1 MKLVLNANL
10 LQTMVAKSMKGASCN
25 KMIPITGLMA
35 IQLKD
40 HELTLITTD
49 ATNYLYIVEDKVDG
63 EDFYV
68 VVQAEMFS
76 KLISKLTCESVTLE
90 VKDNTLNVKGN
101 GNYKIE
107 LPLNEEGEL
116 IKYPDPL
123 AKDNSLESVGEIN
136 LSTVRLVLNTSKAA
150 LATSLEVPCYTGYYA
165 GDKIVSTDTYKIC
178 GIDIQLFDEPALI
191 SAETMDL
198 LNVFTDEKIQ
208 VFRAG
213 NTIEFV
219 TNSGI
224 VYGKLM
230 DNIEDYQIDAIS
242 GLLDQEFA
250 SSCKISKAEL
260 LRLLDRLSIFVS
272 AYDKN
277 GIYLTF
283 TQNGLQIESKQ
294 ANSCELINYSESSNF
309 KPFTCCI
316 DIEMLNSQVKAN
328 TSDCIEIHYGEEN
341 AIKLQEGNTTQIIA
355 LLEDDRIQ

>member
-1 MKLVLNANL
+1 MKLLINTNL
-10 LQTMVAKSMKGASCN
+10 IQTMVAKSMKGASCN

-35 IQLKD
+35 IQLKE
-40 HELTLITTD
+40 HRLTLITTD
-49 ATNYLYIVEDKVDG
+49 ATNYLYVAEDKVDG

-68 VVQAEMFS
+68 VVQADMFS
-76 KLISKLTCESVTLE
+76 KLISKLTCENVTLE
-90 VKDNTLNVKGN
+90 VIENTLCVKGN

-123 AKDNSLESVGEIN
+123 SKDTALEDAGEIN

-178 GIDIQLFDEPALI
+178 GIDIKLFDEPALI

-198 LNVFTDEKIQ
+198 LNVFVDEKIK
-208 VFRAG
+208 VLRAN
-213 NTIEFV
+213 NTIVFE
-219 TNSGI
+219 TPSSTI
-224 VYGKLM
+224 YGKLM
-230 DNIEDYQIDAIS
+230 DSIADYQIDAIS
-242 GLLDQEFA
+242 GLLDQEFE
-250 SSCKISKAEL
+250 SSCKISKSEL
-260 LRLLDRLSIFVS
+260 LKLLDRLSLFVS

-283 TQNGLQIESKQ
+283 TQSGLQIDSKQ
-294 ANSCELINYSESSNF
+294 ANSTELISYSESSKF

-328 TSDCIEIHYGEEN
+328 TSDSIEIHYGEEN

-355 LLEDDRIQ
+355 LLDDDRI

>member
-1 MKLVLNANL
+1 MKLTLNTNL
-10 LQTMVAKSMKGASCN
+10 LQTMVSKAMKGASCN

-40 HELTLITTD
+40 HKFTLITTD
-49 ATNYLYIVEDKVDG
+49 ATNYLYVEEDKVDG

-68 VVQAEMFS
+68 VVQADMFS
-76 KLISKLTCESVTLE
+76 KLISKLTCETVVLTVT
-90 VKDNTLNVKGN
+90 DNTLYVKGN

-123 AKDNSLESVGEIN
+123 AKDSTLEDAGEIN
-136 LSTVRLVLNTSKAA
+136 LSTVRLILNTSKAA

-165 GDKIVSTDTYKIC
+165 GDSIVSTDTYKIC
-178 GIDIQLFDEPALI
+178 GIDIKLFDEPALI

-198 LNVFTDEKIQ
+198 LNVFTDEKIK
-208 VFRAG
+208 VYRAN
-213 NTIEFV
+213 NTIAFV
-219 TNSGI
+219 TPSST

-230 DNIEDYQIDAIS
+230 DNIADYQIDAIG
-242 GLLDQEFA
+242 GLLDQEFE
-250 SSCKISKAEL
+250 SSCKVSKAAL
-260 LRLLDRLSIFVS
+260 LQLLDRLLLFVS

-283 TQNGLQIESKQ
+283 TQNGVQVDSKQ
-294 ANSCELINYSESSNF
+294 SNGSELINYSESSNF

-316 DIEMLNSQVKAN
+316 DIEMLHSQVKAN
-328 TSDCIEIHYGEEN
+328 TGDGIEIHYGEEN
-341 AIKLQEGNTTQIIA
+341 AIKLKDGNTTQIIA
-355 LLEDDRIQ
+355 LLDDDRIQ

>member
-1 MKLVLNANL
+1 MKLILNTSL

-40 HELTLITTD
+40 HKLTLITTD
-49 ATNYLYIVEDKVDG
+49 ATNYLYITEDKVDG

-68 VVQAEMFS
+68 VVQADMFS
-76 KLISKLTCESVTLE
+76 KLVSKLTCENVTL
-90 VKDNTLNVKGN
+90 VVADNTLNIKGN

-123 AKDNSLESVGEIN
+123 SRDTSLEDAGEIN

-178 GIDIQLFDEPALI
+178 GIDIQLFDVPALI

-198 LNVFTDEKIQ
+198 LDVFVDEKIQ
-208 VFRAG
+208 VLRAN
-213 NTIEFV
+213 NTIAFV
-219 TNSGI
+219 TPSST

-242 GLLDQEFA
+242 GLLDQEFD
-250 SSCKISKAEL
+250 SFCKISKAEL
-260 LRLLDRLSIFVS
+260 LRLLDRLSLFVS
-272 AYDKN
+272 PYDKN

-294 ANSCELINYSESSNF
+294 ANSSEVIGYVESSNF

-316 DIEMLNSQVKAN
+316 DIEMLHSQVKAN
-328 TSDCIEIHYGEEN
+328 TSDSIEIHYGEEN
-341 AIKLQEGNTTQIIA
+341 AIKLAEGNTTQIIA
-355 LLEDDRIQ
+355 LLDDDRIQ